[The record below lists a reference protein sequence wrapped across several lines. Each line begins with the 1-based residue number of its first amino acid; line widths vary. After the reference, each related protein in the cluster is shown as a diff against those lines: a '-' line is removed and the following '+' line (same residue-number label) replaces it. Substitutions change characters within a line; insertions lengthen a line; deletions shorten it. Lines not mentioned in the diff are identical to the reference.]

1 MSAEQLRRQRRE
13 QRQFQRR
20 SGQFVASDETTTLC
34 FLVRYRRHS
43 DSDQQQL
50 AEAAEATA
58 RATATVASTTG
69 AATAGATSATVKL
82 RRFVQRQQR
91 PQSTAFEMSNV

>member
-1 MSAEQLRRQRRE
+1 MSADQLRRQQRE

-20 SGQFVASDETTTLC
+20 SGQFVASDETATLC
-34 FLVRYRRHS
+34 FLLRYRRHS

-50 AEAAEATA
+50 AEAK
-58 RATATVASTTG
+58 ATVASTTA

>member
-1 MSAEQLRRQRRE
+1 MSADQLRRQQRE

-20 SGQFVASDETTTLC
+20 SGQFVASDETATLC
-34 FLVRYRRHS
+34 FLLRYRRHS

-50 AEAAEATA
+50 AEAK
-58 RATATVASTTG
+58 ATVASTTAVAVA

-82 RRFVQRQQR
+82 RRLVQRQQR